1 METLTRNPFTD
12 SDLFHMVADTFQ
24 KGTINRAIGDYVN
37 GALDMYWYIR
47 QLDPHTNPVTKHE
60 LRAWLLDNG
69 FEERET
75 DDPIIKSYENK
86 ETREKLALVFYGN
99 GAEDWDFEDVRTEIE
114 IRARKRNIHPF
125 TLYAEIKLKYGTK

>member
-1 METLTRNPFTD
+1 METITQNPFTD
-12 SDLFHMVADTFQ
+12 SDLFHLVANTFQ
-24 KGTINRAIGDYVN
+24 KGTINRVIGDYVN

-47 QLDPHTNPVTKHE
+47 QLDPYANPVTKHE